1 MAETSGAIGNVIRNQ
16 TLTGMAMGYAR
27 SRALCAAARLG
38 IADALGD
45 SEQTVERLATQCQ
58 AQPEALYRLLRALN
72 TTS

>member
-1 MAETSGAIGNVIRNQ
+1 
-16 TLTGMAMGYAR
+16 MGYAR

-58 AQPEALYRLLRALN
+58 AQPEALYRLLRALASFGIVAE
-72 TTS
+72 TKPACFILTEAG

>member
-1 MAETSGAIGNVIRNQ
+1 
-16 TLTGMAMGYAR
+16 MAMGYAR